1 MTANVL
7 ILHCF
12 AGGSLYNTICLS
24 PAYRLISAGVLGE
37 NKFMVIGMSF
47 VEIIFQSIGGIVVK
61 SDIVTLAGLLLVDKK
76 MSAKFMMFEIV
87 NVVPL

>member
-1 MTANVL
+1 
-7 ILHCF
+7 
-12 AGGSLYNTICLS
+12 
-24 PAYRLISAGVLGE
+24 
-37 NKFMVIGMSF
+37 MVIWITF
-47 VEIIFQSIGGIVVK
+47 IEIIFQSIGGIVVK

>member
-1 MTANVL
+1 MTADVL
-7 ILHCF
+7 ILHSS

-37 NKFMVIGMSF
+37 NKFMVIWITF

-76 MSAKFMMFEIV
+76 ISAKFMMFEIV